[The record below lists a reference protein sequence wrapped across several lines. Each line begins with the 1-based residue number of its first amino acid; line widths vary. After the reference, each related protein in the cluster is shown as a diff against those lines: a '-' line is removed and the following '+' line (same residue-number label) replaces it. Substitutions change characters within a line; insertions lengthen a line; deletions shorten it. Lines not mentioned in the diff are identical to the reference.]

1 MRLRALLSVI
11 VSIGVLVVQTS
22 VWAADSPIT
31 ALRAATDQAIAVL
44 QDPAYRGADN
54 RQQRVARIREIILP
68 LFDPQEIAK
77 RTMGVHWRDRTDA
90 ERKQFI
96 ELFINLVEKSY
107 SSNLDRYNSGVQFF
121 WDQERIDGDFAEADT
136 RIFDPVMDKT
146 FVINY
151 RLHKVGDKWL
161 IYDVVAENISMV
173 RNYRNQFHRILSNSS
188 YQDLVNKLQ
197 SKLKELDSPSPS

>member
-68 LFDPQEIAK
+68 LFDPQEIAR

-107 SSNLDRYNSGVQFF
+107 SSNLDRYNTGVQFF